1 MQKITIRNTETGE
14 ETEATPEQLAR
25 FIEEQQLQLQNQY
38 NVLTDLRKEFAEL
51 KKQNQWQPIE
61 TAPKDGTEVFVYDA
75 ADKKIYRAKWYLDEE
90 VQEWDAEDLE
100 AGFYEL
106 NKCFENYDDY
116 FMALGNP
123 THWMPLPKAPEVE

>member
-1 MQKITIRNTETGE
+1 MLRAKNESFE
-14 ETEATPEQLAR
+14 LLL
-25 FIEEQQLQLQNQY
+25 IENI
-38 NVLTDLRKEFAEL
+38 EL
-51 KKQNQWQPIE
+51 KAKVTKWQPIE
-61 TAPKDGTEVFVYDA
+61 TAPKDGTEIFVYDA

-106 NKCFENYDDY
+106 NKCFGDYDDY

-123 THWMPLPKAPEVE
+123 THWMPLPKAPEVK